1 MMDTTRALKHLAKT
15 RASATSIGMMYL
27 AGTDY
32 VPGTA
37 IASPPRSMFVNL
49 LKSDS
54 GKLVL
59 RTAEKVDTGATLYA
73 KVFDP
78 DGSHWRLYTIVAVD
92 IQADPD
98 RPEFYH
104 IITET
109 RPPDASDPFDDP
121 DHWYDKAGPRA
132 EDYRFFRS
140 TNLIKSVPPEAVCP
154 LLNSMTL
161 MKIKAGERFIQ
172 QGDPGDTVYLI
183 QKGICAVLVEK
194 DGQLSPVARLRDG
207 DLVGEM
213 AILTGESRSAH
224 VEAETDMRLWSLE
237 KEHFEKLA
245 AEYSELR
252 IFLTDLMTSWI
263 DTRTVTA
270 QRRIGKYLITDIIGN
285 GGYSIVYKGIH
296 EHLNMS
302 VAIKMMKHDMAMDPD
317 FLENF
322 HQEAKTIARFNHENI
337 VNVYDI
343 EECFQTVFI
352 IMEHLEG
359 RSLRTELNSL
369 LRLPPAQVIHYLQQV
384 CNGLHYAHERGI
396 VHQDV
401 KPGNIFILPGGR
413 AKILDFGLACRCGS
427 EGQFIGTPYYM
438 SPEQVECL
446 QIDERTDIY
455 ALGIMAY
462 ELLAGKRPYPEDD
475 PHLMLDLHVKED
487 IPDPAEVV
495 PDLPEE
501 LRAFILKA
509 CDRDPENRYR
519 NISEVLVELLPLAET
534 LGVSSRPLPAA
545 HRKMASIHLIYDEA
559 RQPEVNH
566 LIKEFNLKIDKLG
579 EIEFKTK
586 GIPGK

>member
-1 MMDTTRALKHLAKT
+1 MDTIRALKQLAKA
-15 RASATSIGMMYL
+15 RASKTSIGMMYL
-27 AGTDY
+27 TGTDY

-59 RTAEKVDTGATLYA
+59 RTSEKVDAGTTFYA

-78 DGSHWRLYTIVAVD
+78 DGSHWRLFTLVAVGVET
-92 IQADPD
+92 DPD
-98 RPEFYH
+98 RPEDH
-104 IITET
+104 LIITET
-109 RPPDASDPFDDP
+109 RPPDVSDPLDDP
-121 DHWYDKAGPRA
+121 DNWYDKAGPRA

-140 TNLIKSVPPEAVCP
+140 TNLIKSVPPEAICP

-161 MKIKAGERFIQ
+161 MKVKAGERFIQ

-183 QKGICAVLVEK
+183 QRGICAVLVEK
-194 DGQLSPVARLRDG
+194 DGQLSAVARLQDG

-224 VEAETDMRLWSLE
+224 VEAETDMRLWALE
-237 KEHFEKLA
+237 KEHFEQLA

-317 FLENF
+317 FLATF
-322 HQEAKTIARFNHENI
+322 HEEAKTIARFNHENI

-343 EECFQTVFI
+343 EECFRTVFI

-369 LRLPPAQVIHYLQQV
+369 LRLSPAQVVHYLQQV
-384 CNGLHYAHERGI
+384 CSGLHYAHERGI

-401 KPGNIFILPGGR
+401 KPGNIFVLPGGR

-475 PHLMLDLHVKED
+475 PHHMLDLHVEED
-487 IPDPAEVV
+487 IPDPAEAVK
-495 PDLPEE
+495 DIPEQ

-509 CDRDPENRYR
+509 CERDPERRYR
-519 NISEVLVELLPLAET
+519 NIPAVLEDLQPLAAR
-534 LGVSSRPLPAA
+534 LGLSNNQPLSTT
-545 HRKMASIHLIYDEA
+545 RKVTSFHLLYDDE
-559 RQPEVNH
+559 QKDVV
-566 LIKEFNLKIDKLG
+566 DKLLEEFRSHIAIQDG
-579 EIEFKTK
+579 IELKTSS
-586 GIPGK
+586 